1 MDTIGQ
7 RLDRIRKLKNM
18 SMEEFGIYLGYGKGK
33 TAPRQIISRMIN
45 DSNFATKF
53 VENIN
58 KIKSANEGLNLIA

>member
-45 DSNFATKF
+45 DYRKPSL
-53 VENIN
+53 ENYQ
-58 KIKSANEGLNLIA
+58 